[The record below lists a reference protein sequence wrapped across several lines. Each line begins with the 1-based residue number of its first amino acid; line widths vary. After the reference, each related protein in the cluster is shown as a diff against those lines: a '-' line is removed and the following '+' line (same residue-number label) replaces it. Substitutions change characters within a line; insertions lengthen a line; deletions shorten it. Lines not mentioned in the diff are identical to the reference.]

1 MKDTGTMSASVRR
14 LEDQRFVTGAGT
26 FIDDVN
32 LDGQAYA
39 AVLRSSRAH
48 ARIVRIDVSRAQAAP
63 GVLLVVTG
71 RDWVA
76 AGHGPIPTKTTV
88 RTKRDGSPFNEPKRH
103 CLAVDT
109 VRHVGEAVALVVAET
124 GAEAEA
130 ALELIEVDYADLPAV
145 AHQLAALGQ
154 GAPQLWAEAPGNL
167 CLDFELGNRA
177 AVEAAFARADHV
189 VTLDIANNRVAGAPM
204 EPRGVLAAYDRAT
217 DTCTLWNA
225 SQNIHANR
233 EIIAQQI
240 LNIPA
245 VKVRHVAPD
254 VGGGFGAKNCVYP
267 EQALVL
273 YAARRLGRPVKWV
286 GTRSEA
292 FLADA
297 HGRDQV
303 STVSLALAKDG
314 TFLALKVETVGNLG
328 AWCGTMGPFTP
339 TMGTARTQGGPYAF
353 PALLYAARTA
363 FTNTAQTDPYR
374 GAGRPE
380 ATFHVERIVEHAAR
394 TLGFDRVEL
403 RRKNLIPREGLP
415 WTTPMGL
422 SIDSGDF
429 AALLERTL
437 ELADYA
443 GFPQRAAEAR
453 ARGKRRGIAVAPY
466 LETTGGAPKEE
477 AKVTVGADG
486 RVTLAVGSHS
496 TGMGHETSLAQI
508 LAGRLGLTLEAIGFR
523 QADTAATGTGGGHGG
538 SRSME
543 VGGSAVLKAAEEIV
557 AKGRAIAAHLLNSR
571 VEDIEHAIG
580 HDGGHDRGHDGGH
593 DGGRFNDVKTGQSL
607 TLAEVA
613 AAAADASRLPPGMK
627 AGALD
632 TTAVYERAAI
642 TVPNGC
648 HAAEVELD
656 PETGVVKVV
665 GFWAVDDFGTI
676 INPML
681 ADGQVMGG
689 VAQGLGQ
696 ALLEEMV
703 YDPDTGQPLTGS
715 LMDYCLPRADDV
727 PSMVVEYDE
736 SAPTTRNPLCVKG
749 AGEAGCCGAPP
760 VIVNAVIDALAE
772 YGVTHIDMPLTPMKV
787 WRAINGERA

>member
-1 MKDTGTMSASVRR
+1 MKDTVIVSAPVRR
-14 LEDQRFVTGAGT
+14 LEDQRFVTGSGT
-26 FIDDVN
+26 FIDDVS
-32 LDGQAYA
+32 LPGQAYA

-48 ARIVRIDVSRAQAAP
+48 ARINGIDASAARAAP

-71 RDWVA
+71 ADWVA

-88 RTKRDGSPFNEPKRH
+88 RAKRDGSPFNEPKRH
-103 CLAVDT
+103 CLAVDA
-109 VRHVGEAVALVVAET
+109 VRHVGEPVALVVAGTRE
-124 GAEAEA
+124 EAEA
-130 ALELIEVDYADLPAV
+130 AAELIEVDYAELPAV
-145 AHQLAALGQ
+145 AHQLAALQQ

-177 AVEAAFARADHV
+177 QVEEAFARADHV

-204 EPRGVLAAYDRAT
+204 EPRGVLAAYDQASGT
-217 DTCTLWNA
+217 YTLWNA

-245 VKVRHVAPD
+245 AQVRHVAPD

-267 EQALVL
+267 EQAIAL
-273 YAARRLGRPVKWV
+273 YAARQVGRPVKWV

-353 PALLYAARTA
+353 PALLYVARTA

-403 RRKNLIPREGLP
+403 RRKNLIPQAALP

-422 SIDSGDF
+422 SIDSGNF
-429 AALLERTL
+429 ARLLERTL

-443 GFPQRAAEAR
+443 GFPARAAGAK
-453 ARGKRRGIAVAPY
+453 ARGMRRGIAVAPY

-477 AKVTVGADG
+477 AKVTFAADG

-508 LAGRLGLTLEAIGFR
+508 LAGRLGLPLEVIGFR
-523 QADTAATGTGGGHGG
+523 QGDTAATATGGGHGG

-571 VEDIEHAIG
+571 VEDIEHAE
-580 HDGGHDRGHDGGH
+580 
-593 DGGRFNDVKTGQSL
+593 GRFNDIETGQSL
-607 TLAEVA
+607 TLAEIA
-613 AAAADASRLPPGMK
+613 AAAADASRLPPGM
-627 AGALD
+627 APGAAGGALD

-648 HAAEVELD
+648 HAAEVEVD
-656 PETGVVKVV
+656 PQTGVVKVV
-665 GFWAVDDFGTI
+665 GFWAVDDFGSI

-696 ALLEEMV
+696 ALLEEVV
-703 YDPDTGQPLTGS
+703 YDPATGQPLTGS
-715 LMDYCLPRADDV
+715 LMDYGLPRADNV
-727 PSMVVEYDE
+727 PSVVVAYDE
-736 SAPTTRNPLCVKG
+736 SAPTTRNPLGVKG
-749 AGEAGCCGAPP
+749 AGEAGCCGAPAA
-760 VIVNAVIDALAE
+760 IVNAVLDALAE

-787 WRAINGERA
+787 WRAINRIA

>member
-1 MKDTGTMSASVRR
+1 MKDTGYMSTSVRR
-14 LEDQRFVTGAGT
+14 LEDQRFVTGTGT
-26 FIDDVN
+26 FIDDVG
-32 LDGQAYA
+32 LDGQAHA
-39 AVLRSSRAH
+39 AILRSSRAH
-48 ARIVRIDVSRAQAAP
+48 ARINGIDASQARAAP

-71 RDWVA
+71 TDWVE

-88 RTKRDGSPFNEPKRH
+88 RAKRDGSPFNEPKRH

-109 VRHVGEAVALVVAET
+109 VRHVGEAMALVVAET
-124 GAEAEA
+124 RAEAEA

-145 AHQLAALGQ
+145 AHQVAALKQ
-154 GAPQLWAEAPGNL
+154 GAPQLWAEAPGNF

-177 AVEAAFARADHV
+177 AVEEAFAKADHV
-189 VTLDIANNRVAGAPM
+189 VALDIANNRLAGTPM
-204 EPRGVLAAYDRAT
+204 EPRGALGSYDQAT
-217 DTCTLWNA
+217 DTYTLWNA

-245 VKVRHVAPD
+245 AKVRHIAPD

-267 EQALVL
+267 EQVLVL

-303 STVSLALAKDG
+303 STVSLALSKDG

-353 PALLYAARTA
+353 PALLYTARTA

-403 RRKNLIPREGLP
+403 RRRNLIQRGALP

-422 SIDSGDF
+422 SIDSGNF
-429 AALLERTL
+429 VGLLERTL

-443 GFPQRAAEAR
+443 GFPGRAAEAK
-453 ARGKRRGIAVAPY
+453 ARGMRRGIAVAPY

-477 AKVTVGADG
+477 AKVTFAADG
-486 RVTLAVGSHS
+486 RVMLAVGSHS
-496 TGMGHETSLAQI
+496 TGMGHETSLTQI
-508 LAGRLGLTLEAIGFR
+508 LAGRLGVPLEAITYR
-523 QADTAATGTGGGHGG
+523 QADTDATRTGGGHGG
-538 SRSME
+538 SRTME

-557 AKGRAIAAHLLNSR
+557 AKGRTIAAHLLNSR
-571 VEDIEHAIG
+571 VEDIEHAA
-580 HDGGHDRGHDGGH
+580 
-593 DGGRFNDVKTGQSL
+593 GRFNDVKTGQSL
-607 TLAEVA
+607 TLAEVG
-613 AAAADASRLPPGMK
+613 AAAADAGRLPAGMT

-632 TTAVYERAAI
+632 TTTTYERGAI

-648 HAAEVELD
+648 HAAEVEVD
-656 PETGVVKVV
+656 PETGVVQVV

-676 INPML
+676 VNPML

-689 VAQGLGQ
+689 VVQGLGQ
-696 ALLEEMV
+696 ALVEEVV

-715 LMDYCLPRADDV
+715 LMDYCLPRADNV

-736 SAPTTRNPLCVKG
+736 SSPTTRNPLGVKG
-749 AGEAGCCGAPP
+749 AGEAGCCGAPAA
-760 VIVNAVIDALAE
+760 IVNAVLDALAE

-787 WRAINGERA
+787 WRAINRLG

>member
-1 MKDTGTMSASVRR
+1 M
-14 LEDQRFVTGAGT
+14 
-26 FIDDVN
+26 
-32 LDGQAYA
+32 
-39 AVLRSSRAH
+39 
-48 ARIVRIDVSRAQAAP
+48 
-63 GVLLVVTG
+63 
-71 RDWVA
+71 
-76 AGHGPIPTKTTV
+76 

-103 CLAVDT
+103 CLAVDA
-109 VRHVGEAVALVVAET
+109 VHHVGEPVALVVAET

-145 AHQLAALGQ
+145 AHQVAALGE

-177 AVEAAFARADHV
+177 AVEEAFARADHV
-189 VTLDIANNRVAGAPM
+189 VSLDIANNRVAGTPM
-204 EPRGVLAAYDRAT
+204 EPRGVLAAYDEAT
-217 DTCTLWNA
+217 DAYTLWNA

-233 EIIAQQI
+233 EIVAQQI
-240 LNIPA
+240 LNIPPA
-245 VKVRHVAPD
+245 KVRHVAPD

-273 YAARRLGRPVKWV
+273 YAARQLGRPVKWV

-353 PALLYAARTA
+353 PALYYTARTA

-403 RRKNLIPREGLP
+403 RRRNLIPRAALP

-422 SIDSGDF
+422 SIDSGNF
-429 AALLERTL
+429 AGVLERTL
-437 ELADYA
+437 DLADYA
-443 GFPQRAAEAR
+443 DFPQRAAEAR
-453 ARGKRRGIAVAPY
+453 ARGLRRGIAVAPY
-466 LETTGGAPKEE
+466 LECTGGAPKEE
-477 AKVTVGADG
+477 AKVTFGADG

-496 TGMGHETSLAQI
+496 TGMGHETSHAQI
-508 LAGRLGLTLEAIGFR
+508 LAGRLGLPLEAIDYR
-523 QADTAATGTGGGHGG
+523 QADTSATKTGGGHGG
-538 SRSME
+538 SRGME
-543 VGGSAVLKAAEEIV
+543 VGGNAVLKAADEIV
-557 AKGRAIAAHLLNSR
+557 GKGRAIAAHLLNSR
-571 VEDIEHAIG
+571 VDDIEYAIG
-580 HDGGHDRGHDGGH
+580 HDGGGFR
-593 DGGRFNDVKTGQSL
+593 DVKTRQSL
-607 TLAEVA
+607 TLAEAA
-613 AAAADASRLPPGMK
+613 AAAADASRLPPGM
-627 AGALD
+627 APGTTGGALD

-642 TVPNGC
+642 TIPNGC
-648 HAAEVELD
+648 HAAEVEVD
-656 PETGVVKVV
+656 PETGVVQVV
-665 GFWAVDDFGTI
+665 GFWAVDDFGAI
-676 INPML
+676 VNPML

-696 ALLEEMV
+696 ALLEEVV
-703 YDPDTGQPLTGS
+703 YDPGTGQPLTGS
-715 LMDYCLPRADDV
+715 LMDYCLPRADNV

-736 SAPTTRNPLCVKG
+736 SAPTSRNPLGVKG
-749 AGEAGCCGAPP
+749 AGEAGCCGAPAA
-760 VIVNAVIDALAE
+760 IVNAVLDALAE
-772 YGVTHIDMPLTPMKV
+772 YGVAHVDMPLTPMKV
-787 WRAINGERA
+787 WRAINGIA

>member
-1 MKDTGTMSASVRR
+1 MKGTGYMSASVRR
-14 LEDQRFVTGAGT
+14 LEDQRFVTGTGT

-32 LDGQAYA
+32 LEAQAHA
-39 AVLRSSRAH
+39 AILRSSRAH
-48 ARIVRIDVSRAQAAP
+48 ARINRIDTSQARAAP

-71 RDWVA
+71 KDWVA

-88 RTKRDGSPFNEPKRH
+88 RTKRDGSAFNEPKRH
-103 CLAVDT
+103 CLAVET
-109 VRHVGEAVALVVAET
+109 VHHVGEAVALVVAESK
-124 GAEAEA
+124 AEAEA

-145 AHQLAALGQ
+145 AHQVAALEQ
-154 GAPQLWAEAPGNL
+154 GAPQLWPEAPGNV

-177 AVEAAFARADHV
+177 AVEEAFARADHV
-189 VTLDIANNRVAGAPM
+189 VSLDIANNRVAGAPV
-204 EPRGVLAAYDRAT
+204 EPRGVLAAYDRAA

-240 LNIPA
+240 LNIPPG
-245 VKVRHVAPD
+245 KVRHVAPD

-267 EQALVL
+267 EPALVL
-273 YAARRLGRPVKWV
+273 YAARQLGRPVKWV

-353 PALLYAARTA
+353 PALLYTARAA

-403 RRKNLIPREGLP
+403 RCKNLIPRTALP

-422 SIDSGDF
+422 SIDSGNF
-429 AALLERTL
+429 AGLLERTL
-437 ELADYA
+437 ELAGYA
-443 GFPQRAAEAR
+443 GFPKRAAEAR
-453 ARGKRRGIAVAPY
+453 ARGRRRGIAVTPY

-477 AKVTVGADG
+477 AKVTFVADG
-486 RVTLAVGSHS
+486 RMTLAVGSHS
-496 TGMGHETSLAQI
+496 TGMGHETSLTQI
-508 LAGRLGLTLEAIGFR
+508 LAGRLAVPLESIAYR
-523 QADTAATGTGGGHGG
+523 QADTTVTETGGGHGG

-543 VGGSAVLKAAEEIV
+543 VGGSAVLRAAEEIV
-557 AKGRAIAAHLLNSR
+557 ARGRIIAAHVLNSR

-580 HDGGHDRGHDGGH
+580 R

-613 AAAADASRLPPGMK
+613 AAAADASRLPSGMA

-642 TVPNGC
+642 TIPNGC
-648 HAAEVELD
+648 HAAEVEVD
-656 PETGVVKVV
+656 PETGVVQVV

-676 INPML
+676 VNPML

-696 ALLEEMV
+696 ALLEEVV

-715 LMDYCLPRADDV
+715 LMDYCLPRADNV

-736 SAPTTRNPLCVKG
+736 SSPTTRNPLGVKG
-749 AGEAGCCGAPP
+749 AGEAGCCGAPAA
-760 VIVNAVIDALAE
+760 IVNAVLDALGE

-787 WRAINGERA
+787 WRAINGIA

>member
-1 MKDTGTMSASVRR
+1 MKDTGDMGESVRR
-14 LEDQRFVTGAGT
+14 LEDQRFVTGTGT

-32 LDGQAYA
+32 LEAQAYA
-39 AVLRSSRAH
+39 AILRSSRAH
-48 ARIVRIDVSRAQAAP
+48 ARIAGIDASQARAAP
-63 GVLLVVTG
+63 SVLLVVTG
-71 RDWVA
+71 RDWMA
-76 AGHGPIPTKTTV
+76 AGHGAIPTKTPV

-109 VRHVGEAVALVVAET
+109 VRHVGEPVALVVAET
-124 GAEAEA
+124 RAEAEA
-130 ALELIEVDYADLPAV
+130 AVELIEVDYADLPAV
-145 AHQLAALGQ
+145 AHQVAALGE
-154 GAPQLWAEAPGNL
+154 GAPQLWPEAPGNL

-177 AVEAAFARADHV
+177 AVEEAFAKADHV
-189 VTLDIANNRVAGAPM
+189 VSLDIANNRVAGTPM
-204 EPRGVLAAYDRAT
+204 EPRGVLAACDQAT

-233 EIIAQQI
+233 EIIAEQI
-240 LNIPA
+240 LKLPPA
-245 VKVRHVAPD
+245 KVRHVAPD

-273 YAARRLGRPVKWV
+273 DSARQLGRPVKWV

-303 STVSLALAKDG
+303 STVSLALARDG

-353 PALLYAARTA
+353 PALLYTARAA

-403 RRKNLIPREGLP
+403 RRRNLIPRAALP

-422 SIDSGDF
+422 AIDSGNF
-429 AALLERTL
+429 AGVLERTL

-443 GFPQRAAEAR
+443 GFPRRAAEAR
-453 ARGKRRGIAVAPY
+453 ARGMRRGIAVAPY

-477 AKVTVGADG
+477 ARIAFAADG

-508 LAGRLGLTLEAIGFR
+508 LAGRLSLPLAAIAYQQG
-523 QADTAATGTGGGHGG
+523 DTAATKTGGGRGG

-543 VGGSAVLKAAEEIV
+543 VGGNAVLKAADEVI
-557 AKGRAIAAHLLNSR
+557 AKGRAIAAHVLNSR
-571 VEDIEHAIG
+571 VEDIEHAQ
-580 HDGGHDRGHDGGH
+580 
-593 DGGRFNDVKTGQSL
+593 GRFSDVKTGQSL
-607 TLAEVA
+607 TLSEVA
-613 AAAADASRLPPGMK
+613 AAAADASRLPPGMA

-632 TTAVYERAAI
+632 AAAVYERTAI
-642 TVPNGC
+642 TIPNGC
-648 HAAEVELD
+648 HVAEVEVD
-656 PETGVVKVV
+656 PETGVVQVV
-665 GFWAVDDFGTI
+665 GFWAVDDFGAI

-696 ALLEEMV
+696 ALLEEVV
-703 YDPDTGQPLTGS
+703 YDPDSGQPLTGS
-715 LMDYCLPRADDV
+715 LMDYALPRADTV
-727 PSMVVEYDE
+727 PAMVVEYDE
-736 SAPTTRNPLCVKG
+736 SAPTTRNPLGVKG
-749 AGEAGCCGAPP
+749 AGEAGCCGAPAA
-760 VIVNAVIDALAE
+760 IVNAVLDALAE

-787 WRAINGERA
+787 WRAINSRRLG

>member
-1 MKDTGTMSASVRR
+1 MRDLGDTGASVRR
-14 LEDQRFVTGAGT
+14 LEDERFITGSGT
-26 FIDDVN
+26 FIDDIN
-32 LDGQAYA
+32 LPDQAYA
-39 AVLRSSRAH
+39 AILRSPHAH
-48 ARIVRIDVSRAQAAP
+48 ARIKAIDARGAKSAP

-71 RDWVA
+71 KDWVA
-76 AGHGPIPTKTTV
+76 AGHGPIPTKSAV

-109 VRHVGEAVALVVAET
+109 VHHVGEAVALVVAKT
-124 GAEAEA
+124 RAEAEA
-130 ALELIEVDYADLPAV
+130 TLELIDVDYADLPAV
-145 AHQLAALGQ
+145 AHQVAALAEA
-154 GAPQLWAEAPGNL
+154 APQLWPEAPGNL

-177 AVEAAFARADHV
+177 AVEAAFAKADHV
-189 VTLDIANNRVAGAPM
+189 VTLDIANNRLAGAPV
-204 EPRGVLAAYDRAT
+204 EPRGVLAAYDKAA
-217 DTCTLWNA
+217 DSYTLWNA

-233 EIIAQQI
+233 DIIAQQI
-240 LNIPA
+240 LNIPPA
-245 VKVRHVAPD
+245 KVRHVAPD
-254 VGGGFGAKNCVYP
+254 VGGGFGAKNSVYP
-267 EQALVL
+267 EPALVL
-273 YAARRLGRPVKWV
+273 YAARQLGRPVKWV

-303 STVSLALAKDG
+303 STVSLALARDG

-353 PALLYAARTA
+353 PALLYVARTA

-380 ATFHVERIVEHAAR
+380 ATFHVERIIEHAAR
-394 TLGFDRVEL
+394 LLGFDRVEL
-403 RRKNLIPREGLP
+403 RRKNLIPRGALP

-422 SIDSGDF
+422 SIDSANF
-429 AALLERTL
+429 AGLLERAL

-443 GFPQRAAEAR
+443 GFPERAAAAR
-453 ARGKRRGIAVAPY
+453 ARGMRRGIAVAPY

-477 AKVTVGADG
+477 AKVTFAADG

-508 LAGRLGLTLEAIGFR
+508 LAGRLGLSLEAIGFQ
-523 QADTAATGTGGGHGG
+523 QADTDVTKTGGGHGG

-543 VGGSAVLKAAEEIV
+543 VGGSAVLKAADEII
-557 AKGRAIAAHLLNSR
+557 AKGRTIAAHLLNSR
-571 VEDIEHAIG
+571 ADDIAHAVG
-580 HDGGHDRGHDGGH
+580 EGGGFRDLR
-593 DGGRFNDVKTGQSL
+593 TGQSL

-613 AAAADASRLPPGMK
+613 AAAADAGRLPQGM
-627 AGALD
+627 ARGALD

-642 TVPNGC
+642 TIPNGC
-648 HAAEVELD
+648 HAAEVEVD
-656 PETGVVKVV
+656 PETGVVQVV
-665 GFWAVDDFGTI
+665 GVWAVDDFGAI
-676 INPML
+676 VNPML

-696 ALLEEMV
+696 ALLEEVV
-703 YDPDTGQPLTGS
+703 YDADTGQPLTGS
-715 LMDYCLPRADDV
+715 LMDYCLPRADNV

-736 SAPTTRNPLCVKG
+736 SAPTTRNPLGVKG
-749 AGEAGCCGAPP
+749 AGEAGCCGAPAA
-760 VIVNAVIDALAE
+760 IVNAVLDALAE

-787 WRAINGERA
+787 WRAINGIA

>member
-14 LEDQRFVTGAGT
+14 LEDQRFITGTGT

-48 ARIVRIDVSRAQAAP
+48 ARINGIDVSQARAAP
-63 GVLLVVTG
+63 GVLLIVTG
-71 RDWVA
+71 KEWVA
-76 AGHGPIPTKTTV
+76 AGHGPIPTKSAV

-109 VRHVGEAVALVVAET
+109 VHHVGEPVALVVAET
-124 GAEAEA
+124 KGEAEA
-130 ALELIEVDYADLPAV
+130 ALELIDVDYADLPAV
-145 AHQLAALGQ
+145 AHQVAALGLD
-154 GAPQLWAEAPGNL
+154 APQLWTEAPGNL
-167 CLDFELGNRA
+167 CLDYELGNRA
-177 AVEAAFARADHV
+177 AVEEAFAKADHV
-189 VTLDIANNRVAGAPM
+189 VTLDIANNRVAGTPL
-204 EPRGVLAAYDRAT
+204 EPRGVVAAYDKAT
-217 DTCTLWNA
+217 NTYTLWNA

-233 EIIAQQI
+233 DIIAEQI
-240 LNIPA
+240 LNIPPA
-245 VKVRHVAPD
+245 KVRHIAPD

-273 YAARRLGRPVKWV
+273 YAARQLGRPVKWV

-328 AWCGTMGPFTP
+328 AWCGTIGPFTP
-339 TMGTARTQGGPYAF
+339 TLGTARTQGGPYTF
-353 PALLYAARTA
+353 PALLYTARAA
-363 FTNTAQTDPYR
+363 FTNTGQTDPYR

-380 ATFHVERIVEHAAR
+380 ATFHVERIIEHAAR

-403 RRKNLIPREGLP
+403 RRKNLIPRESLP
-415 WTTPMGL
+415 WKSPMGL
-422 SIDSGDF
+422 AIDSGNF
-429 AALLERTL
+429 AGLLERML

-443 GFPQRAAEAR
+443 DFPRRAAEAK
-453 ARGKRRGIAVAPY
+453 ARGMRRGIAVAPY
-466 LETTGGAPKEE
+466 LECTGGAPKEE
-477 AKVTVGADG
+477 AKVTFGAGG

-496 TGMGHETSLAQI
+496 TGMGHETSLAQV
-508 LAGRLGLTLEAIGFR
+508 LAGRLGLPLEAIRFQ
-523 QADTAATGTGGGHGG
+523 QADTEATKTGGGHGG
-538 SRSME
+538 SRGLE
-543 VGGSAVLKAAEEIV
+543 VGGNAVLRAAEEVI

-571 VEDIEHAIG
+571 VEDIEHA
-580 HDGGHDRGHDGGH
+580 
-593 DGGRFNDVKTGQSL
+593 GGRFSDIKTGQSL

-613 AAAADASRLPPGMK
+613 ASAADGSRLPPGM
-627 AGALD
+627 APGTTGGALD

-642 TVPNGC
+642 TIPNGC
-648 HAAEVELD
+648 HAAEVEVD

-696 ALLEEMV
+696 ALLEEVV

-715 LMDYCLPRADDV
+715 LMDYCLPRADNV
-727 PSMVVEYDE
+727 PSLVIEYDE
-736 SAPTTRNPLCVKG
+736 SAPTTRNPLGVKG
-749 AGEAGCCGAPP
+749 AGEAGCCGAPAA
-760 VIVNAVIDALAE
+760 IVNAVLDALAE
-772 YGVTHIDMPLTPMKV
+772 YGVTHIDMPLTPLKV
-787 WRAINGERA
+787 WRAINGTS

>member
-1 MKDTGTMSASVRR
+1 MKDTGYMSGSVRR
-14 LEDQRFVTGAGT
+14 LEDRRFVTGTGT
-26 FIDDVN
+26 FIDDVS
-32 LDGQAYA
+32 LEGQAHA

-48 ARIVRIDVSRAQAAP
+48 ARINSIDAGQARAAP

-71 RDWVA
+71 SEWVA
-76 AGHGPIPTKTTV
+76 AGHRPIPTKTTV
-88 RTKRDGSPFNEPKRH
+88 RSKRDGSPFNEPKRH

-109 VRHVGEAVALVVAET
+109 VHHVGEPVALVVAET
-124 GAEAEA
+124 RAEAEA
-130 ALELIEVDYADLPAV
+130 ALELIEVDYVELPAV
-145 AHQLAALGQ
+145 AHQVAALGES
-154 GAPQLWAEAPGNL
+154 APQLWPEAPGNF

-177 AVEAAFARADHV
+177 AVEEAFARADHV
-189 VTLDIANNRVAGAPM
+189 VALDIANNRVAGTPM
-204 EPRGVLAAYDRAT
+204 EPRGVLAAYDEAT

-240 LNIPA
+240 LNIPVA
-245 VKVRHVAPD
+245 KVRHVAPD

-303 STVSLALAKDG
+303 STVSLALARDG
-314 TFLALKVETVGNLG
+314 SFLALKVETVGNLG

-353 PALLYAARTA
+353 PALLYTARTA

-380 ATFHVERIVEHAAR
+380 ATFHIERIIEHAAR
-394 TLGFDRVEL
+394 LLGFDRVEL
-403 RRKNLIPREGLP
+403 RRKNLIPRSALP

-422 SIDSGDF
+422 SIDSGNF
-429 AALLERTL
+429 AGLLERTL

-453 ARGKRRGIAVAPY
+453 ARGMRRGIAVAPY

-477 AKVTVGADG
+477 ARVTFGADG

-496 TGMGHETSLAQI
+496 TGMGHETSLTQI
-508 LAGRLGLTLEAIGFR
+508 LAAHLGLPLEAIAFR
-523 QADTAATGTGGGHGG
+523 QADTAVTRSGGGHGG

-543 VGGSAVLKAAEEIV
+543 VGGSAVLKAAAEIV
-557 AKGRAIAAHLLNSR
+557 GKGRAIAAHLLNSR
-571 VEDIEHAIG
+571 IEDIEYATG
-580 HDGGHDRGHDGGH
+580 SDGSH
-593 DGGRFNDVKTGQSL
+593 FNDVKTGQSL

-613 AAAADASRLPPGMK
+613 AAAADAGRLPPGM
-627 AGALD
+627 ATGALD
-632 TTAVYERAAI
+632 TTAVYERAAV

-648 HAAEVELD
+648 HVAEVEVD
-656 PETGVVKVV
+656 PDTGVVKVV
-665 GFWAVDDFGTI
+665 GFWAVDDFGRI
-676 INPML
+676 VNPML

-696 ALLEEMV
+696 ALLEEVV

-715 LMDYCLPRADDV
+715 FMDYCLPRADDV

-736 SAPTTRNPLCVKG
+736 SAPTARNPLGVKG
-749 AGEAGCCGAPP
+749 AGEAGCCGAPAA
-760 VIVNAVIDALAE
+760 IVNAVLDALAE
-772 YGVTHIDMPLTPMKV
+772 YGVAHVDMPLTPMKV
-787 WRAINGERA
+787 WRAIHGNP